1 MIALLKSARS
11 SFISHQILISCN
23 RSHITTT
30 VRQFYGLNHLRPGI
44 QRVDIRNILSTQ
56 AYVLRKNVNLGLSKM
71 YYSKGVQTNVASSGS
86 KLKQIDRQYL
96 KRLISLAKP
105 ERWKLAGGILFLLV
119 SSAVTM
125 SVPFAIGK
133 LIDMINEQLKS
144 SSEMDK
150 EKLQKQLSQFC
161 GVLLLVFALGGA
173 CNAGRVFLM
182 NTAGQR
188 ISKSI
193 REKVYQ
199 SMIRQETA
207 FFDRH
212 KTGELLSRLSSDT
225 LTVSELLSVKFSDGV
240 RSIISVSA
248 GLTMMF
254 YTSTKLSFLTLVGV
268 VPPIAFLL
276 VVVGKYIRILSKQV
290 QGSLAAANQVAEERF
305 SNIRVVKTF
314 GHEKYECNLYSK
326 KLEDL
331 LQLVY
336 KEAKVRALFFGLT
349 GFSGNV
355 VLVSALYVGA
365 PMLGDS
371 TVTVGQLSSFLIY
384 AGYVSLSASG
394 IANLWSDVNKG
405 LGASA
410 HLWDILDRKSDY
422 TYNGG
427 IIPESK
433 PRGQVEFENVTFAY
447 PSRSDVTVL
456 NGLNLSIPAG
466 AMTAVVGGSGSGKS
480 TIASLLLRFY
490 YPHSGQILFDGQSV
504 KELDWTWLRKNV
516 ALVSQ
521 EPVLFSGSI
530 RDNIAYGSVVCDEP
544 SDASTDIFSRI
555 PEEEIWKAAKIA
567 NADKFIS
574 MLPNGLDT
582 IVGERGITLSGGQR
596 QRIAIARALMRDPKV
611 LLLDEATS
619 ALDAES
625 EHLVQDA
632 LEKIMLGRTVLVIA
646 HRLSTVRNADQI
658 AVLEN
663 GGIAELG
670 SYDELMAKEN
680 GAFKTLVRLQTFQT
694 S

>member
-1 MIALLKSARS
+1 MTHHI
-11 SFISHQILISCN
+11 QITCN

-30 VRQFYGLNHLRPGI
+30 VRHFYGTNHLRPVIHRSG
-44 QRVDIRNILSTQ
+44 IRNILSSQ
-56 AYVLRKNVNLGLSKM
+56 FLVHHKNVSLALSKL
-71 YYSKGVQTNVASSGS
+71 YSSKTVLTSVASSRS
-86 KLKQIDRQYL
+86 KLKQIDKQYI

-105 ERWKLAGGILFLLV
+105 ERWKLAGGIVLLLV

-125 SVPFAIGK
+125 FVPFGIGK

-144 SSEMDK
+144 SSEVDK
-150 EKLQKQLSQFC
+150 EKVQTQLSHFC
-161 GVLLLVFALGGA
+161 GVLLLIFVIGGA

-199 SMIRQETA
+199 SMIKQETA

-225 LTVSELLSVKFSDGV
+225 LTVSELLSVKFSDGI

-314 GHEKYECNLYSK
+314 GHEKYECNLYSQ

-331 LQLVY
+331 LKLVY
-336 KEAKVRALFFGLT
+336 KEAKVRAVFFGLT

-355 VLVSALYVGA
+355 MLVSALYVGA

-371 TVTVGQLSSFLIY
+371 TITVGQLSSFLIY

-422 TYNGG
+422 TYSGG

-433 PRGQVEFENVTFAY
+433 PQGHVEFSNVTFAY

-456 NGLNLSIPAG
+456 NGLNLCIPAG

-490 YPHSGQILFDGQSV
+490 YPLSGQILFDGLSV
-504 KELDWTWLRKNV
+504 KELDWTWLRKNI

-530 RDNIAYGSVVCDEP
+530 RDNIAYGSVICDE
-544 SDASTDIFSRI
+544 SKDTSTEIFTSI

-574 MLPNGLDT
+574 ALPNGLDT

-663 GGIAELG
+663 GSIAELG
-670 SYDELMAKEN
+670 SYDQLMAKEN